1 MLKSPKQK
9 GYRHEIEC
17 KELAERHGLEGVRAF
32 GSDGRAIGEKSDVDV
47 VITNKNLDK
56 DDKFAKVK
64 VQCKSRKSIPKYFD
78 LGNADVKTMRG
89 NKIKN
94 FKLQLVNKD
103 NHINRFIHLILIN
116 HEVFINI
123 KDLLCSSQRLHR

>member
-94 FKLQLVNKD
+94 FKCIVDYEWLMECLSRV
-103 NHINRFIHLILIN
+103 H
-116 HEVFINI
+116 
-123 KDLLCSSQRLHR
+123 